1 MALTLQ
7 DELKQKK
14 PFEHL
19 EEELFLNI
27 IRTADQISRGPAS
40 LLKSHD
46 LSTAQYNVLRI
57 LRGAEPSGLPCGEIG
72 SRMVTRDPDIT
83 RLLDR
88 MEARHLVTRQ
98 RASNDRRVITARI
111 TPEGLETLTRLD
123 RPLLEVV
130 RKHFSFLSKPE
141 LEVLI
146 QALERVR
153 QHVQGM
159 QTEEALVARS

>member
-14 PFEHL
+14 PFEHP
-19 EEELFLNI
+19 EEELYLNI
-27 IRTADQISRGPAS
+27 IRTADQISRGPAT
-40 LLKSHD
+40 LLKTQD

-57 LRGAEPSGLPCGEIG
+57 LRGAEPAGLPCGEIS

-88 MEARHLVTRQ
+88 MEARSLVSRQ

-111 TPEGLETLTRLD
+111 TPEGLETVNRLD
-123 RPLLEVV
+123 SPLAEVMQ
-130 RKHFSFLSKPE
+130 KHFSFLSKPE
-141 LEVLI
+141 IEVLI
-146 QALERVR
+146 QALERIR
-153 QHVQGM
+153 QHVQGL
-159 QTEEALVARS
+159 QIA